1 MLKTITFLAGLGII
15 ILLVAIIILVT
26 VNWSDKFYAQLV
38 ALAVAFVGTVAALI
52 VVLAMLKGDT
62 FSDEFMTF
70 VVVNTETHLPVFPN
84 QINPDR
90 NSLVYRLGHYSGLA
104 SPKRRN

>member
-62 FSDEFMTF
+62 VSDWA
-70 VVVNTETHLPVFPN
+70 
-84 QINPDR
+84 D
-90 NSLVYRLGHYSGLA
+90 GYSC
-104 SPKRRN
+104 